1 MEDKTPTTDPTSLD
15 FTLEQIASLLLVG
28 HTYYQNGKYNDA
40 RAIFEGLQVM
50 DPSNP
55 YPSAIL
61 GSMLQQEGKCEE
73 AIAAFTTALQ
83 LYPEDIHTLTN
94 RGECYLN
101 LGKFPEAAADLNK
114 AITLDPDSKNPA
126 ANRARLLAA
135 LTLEGLKLASEK
147 GIAAVQ
153 DAKRRI
159 DEQLAL

>member
-1 MEDKTPTTDPTSLD
+1 MEDKTPTTNDALNLTP
-15 FTLEQIASLLLVG
+15 EQMASLLLLG
-28 HTYYQNGKYNDA
+28 HTCYENGKYKQA
-40 RAIFEGLQVM
+40 RDIFEGVRVM

-55 YPSAIL
+55 YPSAVL

-73 AIAAFTTALQ
+73 AIACFTTALQ
-83 LYPEDIHTLTN
+83 IYPEDIHTLTN

-101 LGKFPEAAADLNK
+101 LGKFPEAAEDLKK
-114 AITLDPDSKNPA
+114 AITLDPDLKNPA

-159 DEQLAL
+159 DEQLGL